1 MSVKEVRAARRQTGA
16 RAELLPTDITPVHL
30 ETHMKTSLTRI
41 FRFVLLAAL
50 IPAGGIAAADSS
62 GHRGHGHGD
71 GMMGMAGHGMGMTG
85 PMHLPD
91 LTDAQRGKINA
102 IADDNRKKMWQLIG
116 QRMDEQAK
124 LRDLYAAETLD
135 AGKILA
141 VYDRMH
147 QLKREMVAGHIKA
160 HNDMLAV
167 LTKEQREQLKNR
179 RRGMP
184 MSPGGSRG
192 GMPGPAMMGQ

>member
-1 MSVKEVRAARRQTGA
+1 
-16 RAELLPTDITPVHL
+16 
-30 ETHMKTSLTRI
+30 MKTSLRRT

-50 IPAGGIAAADSS
+50 IPVGGIAVADSC
-62 GHRGHGHGD
+62 GHRGSGHGD
-71 GMMGMAGHGMGMTG
+71 GMMGMGGHGMGMMGMG
-85 PMHLPD
+85 PMHMLD

-102 IADDNRKKMWQLIG
+102 LADDKRKKTWQLMG

-147 QLKREMVAGHIKA
+147 RIKREMVAGHIKA

-167 LTKEQREQLKNR
+167 LTREQREQLKNR
-179 RRGMP
+179 HRGMP
-184 MSPGGSRG
+184 MGPGGSG
-192 GMPGPAMMGQ
+192 SGMPGPGMMTR

>member
-1 MSVKEVRAARRQTGA
+1 
-16 RAELLPTDITPVHL
+16 
-30 ETHMKTSLTRI
+30 MKTLLTRI
-41 FRFVLLAAL
+41 FRFAVLAVL
-50 IPAGGIAAADSS
+50 IPAGGIAVADSS
-62 GHRGHGHGD
+62 GHRGYGHGE
-71 GMMGMAGHGMGMTG
+71 GMMGMGGPGMGTMGMSGPGMGMMG

-102 IADDNRKKMWQLIG
+102 IADESRKKMWQLMG

-135 AGKILA
+135 AEKILA

-147 QLKREMVAGHIKA
+147 RIKREMVAGHIKA
-160 HNDMLAV
+160 HNGMLAV

-184 MSPGGSRG
+184 MGPGGSG
-192 GMPGPAMMGQ
+192 SGMPGPGMMTR